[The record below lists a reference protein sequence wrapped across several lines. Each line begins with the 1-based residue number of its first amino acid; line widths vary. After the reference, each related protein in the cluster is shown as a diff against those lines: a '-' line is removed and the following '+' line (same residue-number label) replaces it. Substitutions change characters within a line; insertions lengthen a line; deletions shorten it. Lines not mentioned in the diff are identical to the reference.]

1 MKDPRLTMLTDL
13 VDTAPGTRAQAR
25 RSIKRAVRRRV
36 VNAIDHSPTTSRRLV
51 GLLSETSG
59 GRKALTERRY
69 PPAGHA
75 LAGRDSSLLPV
86 VLVLVL
92 DSSSQDA
99 ADVVDRI
106 VQVQS
111 ESLGF
116 RPILLFNGPHLKV
129 ARNRGLLGELLME
142 RAMWDSVEQNQRW
155 DDYAQQ
161 RIRDLTDLYQA
172 KLSLVTEGPSLRP
185 GQELLLRS
193 LRDGRDEY
201 DDIR

>member
-1 MKDPRLTMLTDL
+1 MKDPRLTMLIDL
-13 VDTAPGTRAQAR
+13 VARSPGNRAQAQ
-25 RSIKRAVRRRV
+25 RSITRAVRRRLV
-36 VNAIDHSPTTSRRLV
+36 RAIDRSPTTSRRLV

-59 GRKALTERRY
+59 GQKALTERCY

-75 LAGRDSSLLPV
+75 LAGHDPSLLPV
-86 VLVLVL
+86 VLVLIL

-99 ADVVDRI
+99 SDVVDRI

-116 RPILLFNGPHLKV
+116 RPVLLFNGPHLKV
-129 ARNRGLLGELLME
+129 ARSRGLLGELLME
-142 RAMWDSVEQNQRW
+142 RAMWDSVEQNLRW

-161 RIRDLTDLYQA
+161 RIRDLNDVYQVT
-172 KLSLVTEGPSLRP
+172 LSLVTEGSSLRP

-193 LRDGRDEY
+193 LQDGRDPSN
-201 DDIR
+201 